1 LTGSLEHRHPR
12 EVTAM
17 PKETKPTSGQATA
30 RETPDS
36 KGKLATPLKWIGATT
51 ALLSLVFGLRQL
63 TILISDARDRQR
75 QITEAIA
82 MAKLQQEARDYGSAW
97 KSLSHAA
104 DLRPTDAKVHTAQE
118 DLAMAWLDDI
128 RGDQGPAPFTATVD
142 MLVPVI
148 SRGAVAAEGP
158 RKADLLAHLG
168 WADFLRW
175 RDGQRELDPAAR
187 YRQALAVDP
196 PNTYAHAM
204 FGHWT
209 LWSGGNLDDADRH
222 FATALKSGRERPYVR
237 RLQLA
242 ALANKNDDTADL
254 DMLRVV
260 NDMRVNDESMR
271 PEARAR
277 IWDVYYSRFLVS
289 PTRASTERLVAAV
302 PPADQLATYRWLFEK
317 SGYAESKGLL
327 YEYVLARLQ
336 DGAGQDSEALATYR
350 SVRSKAPGNGDGRIR
365 AAVDSAI
372 ARLARKP

>member
-1 LTGSLEHRHPR
+1 
-12 EVTAM
+12 M
-17 PKETKPTSGQATA
+17 PKAKKAKSA
-30 RETPDS
+30 RAGAGETPDS

-51 ALLSLVFGLRQL
+51 ALLSLIFGLRQL
-63 TILISDARDRQR
+63 TLLISDARDRQR
-75 QITEAIA
+75 QITEL
-82 MAKLQQEARDYGSAW
+82 MATGKLQQEARDYGSAW
-97 KSLSHAA
+97 KSLSKAA
-104 DLRPTDAKVHTAQE
+104 ELRPTDTKVHTAQE

-142 MLVPVI
+142 MLVPVM
-148 SRGAVAAEGP
+148 SRGAVAAEGS

-187 YRQALAVDP
+187 YRQALAVDA
-196 PNTYAHAM
+196 PNAYANAM
-204 FGHWT
+204 LGHWT
-209 LWSGGNLDDADRH
+209 LWSGGNLEDADQH

-242 ALANKNDDTADL
+242 GLANKNDDTADL
-254 DMLRVV
+254 DMLRVA

-271 PEARAR
+271 PEDRAR
-277 IWDVYYSRFLVS
+277 IWDVYYSRFLLS
-289 PTRASTERLVAAV
+289 PTGASTERLAAAI
-302 PPADQLATYRWLFEK
+302 PPAEQLATYRWLFEK

-336 DGAGQDSEALATYR
+336 DAASQGSEALATYR
-350 SVRSKAPGNGDGRIR
+350 SVRSQEAFGNLNGRIR
-365 AAVDSAI
+365 AAVESAI